1 MENLLCSWQ
10 QRNRVDSNN
19 NSTPTAAPP
28 PPPPNPGLDPK
39 IIQSFPTF
47 SYSSVKD
54 YRKEKYGL
62 ECAICLIEFEND
74 DVLRLLTLCCHVFH
88 QECIDLW
95 LEFHNTCPVCRRG
108 LDEYSAGGDNMQD
121 IIEDSA
127 LEDSL
132 VVSVKDDENGVGER
146 ERMST
151 DGNDEHHRDQGQINK
166 SLKFSRSHSTGHS
179 IVKNRGG
186 EGEDKFT
193 LRLPEH
199 VKAKI
204 IKGHNPTR
212 SCIPFGK
219 TAEEKNGGF
228 VETAVSYGGEITI
241 NRL

>member
-1 MENLLCSWQ
+1 MQNLVCSWQ
-10 QRNRVDSNN
+10 QRNNVVANN
-19 NSTPTAAPP
+19 NSPPIGATPP
-28 PPPPNPGLDPK
+28 PPTNPGLDQK

-47 SYSSVKD
+47 HYSSVKD

-74 DVLRLLTLCCHVFH
+74 DVLRFLTLCCHVFH
-88 QECIDLW
+88 QGCIDLW
-95 LEFHNTCPVCRRG
+95 LESHNTCPVCRRG
-108 LDEYSAGGDNMQD
+108 LDEFSGGGDNMQD

-127 LEDSL
+127 LEDSF
-132 VVSVKDDENGVGER
+132 VVSIKDDENGEGER

-151 DGNDEHHRDQGQINK
+151 SGSDERQREECQRNK

-179 IVKNRGG
+179 IVNNRG

-212 SCIPFGK
+212 SCIAFGK
-219 TAEEKNGGF
+219 TVEEKNGGF
-228 VETAVSYGGEITI
+228 VETAISYGGDITI
-241 NRL
+241 NRV